1 MWRRMKLD
9 AVVNFSDRAIACAG
23 VHEVAGS
30 PRRVARPLARSA
42 PGRPSGPGLRFG
54 RLGRSSRGDRFTSC
68 IVRPLARSAPGR
80 PPGPGLGFGRLGRS
94 SRGGRLTQTRGA
106 PPRAKRAGAPIGPG
120 TPVRPARPE
129 LTRWPVHV
137 VDRAP
142 PRAKRAGAPSARD
155 SGSAGSA
162 GAHEVAG
169 SRRASCA
176 PRGKRAR
183 RPSGPGLRFGRLGRE
198 LTRWPVHVVHPAPP
212 RAKRARRPSGP
223 GLGFGRLGRSSR
235 GGRFT
240 SWIVRPLARS
250 APGRHRARDSG
261 SAGSAGV
268 HEVAG

>member
-94 SRGGRLTQTRGA
+94 SRCGRFTQTRGA
-106 PPRAKRAGAPIGPG
+106 PPRAKRA
-120 TPVRPARPE
+120 E
-129 LTRWPVHV
+129 
-137 VDRAP
+137 
-142 PRAKRAGAPSARD
+142 
-155 SGSAGSA
+155 
-162 GAHEVAG
+162 
-169 SRRASCA
+169 
-176 PRGKRAR
+176 
-183 RPSGPGLRFGRLGRE
+183 RPSGPGLR
-198 LTRWPVHVVHPAPP
+198 
-212 RAKRARRPSGP
+212 
-223 GLGFGRLGRSSR
+223 FGRLGRSSR

-261 SAGSAGV
+261 SAGSAGA
-268 HEVAG
+268 HEVAGSRRASWAPRAKRARRPPGPGLGFGRLGRSSRGGRLTQTRGAPPRAKRARAPFGPGTSVRPARPELTRWPVHVVDRAPLSAPAGT